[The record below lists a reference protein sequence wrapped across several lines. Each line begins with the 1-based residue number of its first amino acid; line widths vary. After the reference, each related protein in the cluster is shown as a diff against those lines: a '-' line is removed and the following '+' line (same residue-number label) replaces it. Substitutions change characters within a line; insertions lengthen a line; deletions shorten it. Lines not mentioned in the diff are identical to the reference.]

1 MTFAISTVGRNKRR
15 CLREVRRTTLGLV
28 EETLTAEYPGTYFAA
43 LSIFSQFVVKTGTF
57 Y

>member
-15 CLREVRRTTLGLV
+15 CLREVTRTTLGLV

-43 LSIFSQFVVKTGTF
+43 LSIFSQFVVKT
-57 Y
+57 